1 MDIPSLHY
9 MSIQLNLLTHHIRT
23 LEVTNST
30 LLIENA
36 RLTASVRSESTRR
49 VDSNPNLHELWKCLE
64 SSLSDSLIHNV
75 TLPVSVCMGVG
86 DDNAALSAASYCAD
100 MDLRFTE
107 SLAENKKLTARCKGY
122 GKTVRTMRS
131 GLRDARGEIEILRER
146 VGRLEIEL
154 KEERRLKGE
163 EKTIRCEFEKYLIKE
178 RRESGSRMEMLK
190 GENEVLKV
198 KLEEFKGKWERRER
212 IVKAGVEKWQEA
224 IRKLKDRIAYLENVR
239 SSR

>member
-1 MDIPSLHY
+1 MDVPSLHY

-23 LEVTNST
+23 LEVTNSA

-36 RLTASVRSESTRR
+36 RLTASVRSESNRR
-49 VDSNPNLHELWKCLE
+49 VFAPLLHDLWECLE

-75 TLPVSVCMGVG
+75 ALPVSVCMGVG
-86 DDNAALSAASYCAD
+86 EDNTALSAASYCAG
-100 MDLRFTE
+100 MDLRVSE
-107 SLAENKKLTARCKGY
+107 GLAEKKKLTARCRGY
-122 GKTVRTMRS
+122 NKTVRTMRS

-163 EKTIRCEFEKYLIKE
+163 ERTIRCEFENNLIKE
-178 RRESGSRMEMLK
+178 RRESGSKMEMLK